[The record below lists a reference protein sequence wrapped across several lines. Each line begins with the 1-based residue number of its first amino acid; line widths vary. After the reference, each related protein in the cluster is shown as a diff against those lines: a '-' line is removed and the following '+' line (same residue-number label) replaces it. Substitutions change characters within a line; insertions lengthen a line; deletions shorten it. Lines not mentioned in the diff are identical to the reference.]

1 MPEVAHE
8 TEPTRHC
15 ARLLDRG
22 EEQRAAHAP
31 AHRTTLLE
39 AGRLAQEIGDPALL
53 ARAATAVSRSFLIAT
68 GGPDPERI
76 ALVEAAV
83 AAHRAD
89 SPTRA
94 RLLASLAGERA
105 LAGERTTAA
114 VLIEEAVAVA
124 RRTGSTAALLMAL
137 ATHSDV
143 VFHPATLD
151 QRHGLAIELEE
162 RATTAGDDVYRWRA
176 ASMATVCA
184 LERGDADGAERHLT
198 QAVERAEA
206 LGDPVAHFVTT
217 LQRATWAIARG
228 HLAEAEE
235 ITAAAH
241 RLGIDARSDLV
252 DSATIALTV
261 QIRTFQGRLDET
273 MRQMGPRRLEMP
285 AGRAAYA
292 LMCAES
298 GHPVE
303 AANAFASVVS
313 HSREPIP
320 RDVTWAFGTAALAE
334 ACSHLGA
341 ARRASEL
348 EATLAPYRHQHLA
361 HLTYY
366 LGPAAHPLGLLRAA
380 QGDAEGAQRL
390 LSEAEAGLVAFG
402 APAHLARTR
411 LARCRVLTAS
421 PRRGAGRQASALAR
435 GAAAEA
441 RAAGFEALA
450 DQLEAHV

>member
-1 MPEVAHE
+1 MPEVEHE
-8 TEPTRHC
+8 TESTRRC
-15 ARLLDRG
+15 TRLLDLG
-22 EEQRAAHAP
+22 EEQRADHSP
-31 AHRTTLLE
+31 THRATLLE

-53 ARAATAVSRSFLIAT
+53 ARAARAVSRSFLIAT

-124 RRTGSTAALLMAL
+124 RRTDDATTLLLSL

-143 VFHPATLD
+143 IFHPATLD
-151 QRHGLAIELEE
+151 QRHRLASELEE
-162 RATTAGDDVYRWRA
+162 RATAAGDGTYRWRA

-184 LERGDADGAERHLT
+184 LERGDAEGAERHLVHT
-198 QAVERAEA
+198 VGRADTVD
-206 LGDPVAHFVTT
+206 DPVAHFVTA
-217 LQRATWAIARG
+217 LQRATWAVTRG
-228 HLAEAEE
+228 RLDQAEE
-235 ITAAAH
+235 LVAAA
-241 RLGIDARSDLV
+241 RRRGVEARSDQV
-252 DSATIALTV
+252 DTAIVALTV
-261 QIRTFQGRLDET
+261 QVRTFQGRLEET
-273 MRQMGPRRLEMP
+273 MREMGPRRLEMP

-303 AANAFASVVS
+303 ATNAFASVVT

-334 ACSHLGA
+334 TCSHLGD
-341 ARRASEL
+341 ARRAAEL

-366 LGPAAHPLGLLRAA
+366 LGPASHPLGLLRAA
-380 QGDAEGAQRL
+380 QGDTEGADRL
-390 LSEAEAGLVAFG
+390 LSEAEAGLLAFG

-421 PRRGAGRQASALAR
+421 PRRGDGRQASALAR
-435 GAAAEA
+435 GAAIEA

-450 DQLEAHV
+450 DQLEAHI